1 MSQAAIDAG
10 LRQFMISVYNYMAS
24 GLSLTGIVAYAAAET
39 GLYASL
45 IDTPVLFWGVTL
57 APLALVLFLSFRI
70 EKMSLGTAKT
80 AFWAYAA
87 LVGLSLSGIFF
98 VYTGTSIARTFFI
111 TAATFLAMSLFG
123 YTTRADLARTA
134 SFLLMGLVG
143 NHHREHRE
151 CIFRIFDRAA
161 GYFGDWRHRVRRTDR
176 LRHAAHQGDLSEQRQ
191 PRNCRQERRSWAR
204 LRFTLISSTSLSF
217 DAIHRKPAR
226 LEAAVLIAAI
236 RAICLWLPSQAMLLF
251 GWRAGVSI
259 ITEMRRPGTAQH
271 VASRSWMGSRT
282 FPRGTCSR
290 NRLHPHQAGINSL
303 DCVQT
308 KVHGDATW

>member
-1 MSQAAIDAG
+1 MTNPALRSTEIVTARMSQAAIDAG

-24 GLSLTGIVAYAAAET
+24 GLALTGIVAYAAAET

-45 IDTPVLFWGVTL
+45 IDTPILFWGVTL
-57 APLALVLFLSFRI
+57 APLALVLLLSFRI

-143 NHHREHRE
+143 IIIASIVNVFFASS
-151 CIFRIFDRAA
+151 IVQLAISVIGVIVFVGLTAYDTQRIKEIYLNSDSPAIA
-161 GYFGDWRHRVRRTDR
+161 GKKAIMGALALYLDFLNLFILLMQLTGNRRD
-176 LRHAAHQGDLSEQRQ
+176 
-191 PRNCRQERRSWAR
+191 
-204 LRFTLISSTSLSF
+204 
-217 DAIHRKPAR
+217 
-226 LEAAVLIAAI
+226 
-236 RAICLWLPSQAMLLF
+236 
-251 GWRAGVSI
+251 
-259 ITEMRRPGTAQH
+259 
-271 VASRSWMGSRT
+271 
-282 FPRGTCSR
+282 
-290 NRLHPHQAGINSL
+290 
-303 DCVQT
+303 
-308 KVHGDATW
+308 